1 MIDFSRL
8 DKLIHERGRLSI
20 MTLLAA
26 RPAWSFQD
34 LKTELKMSD
43 GNLITHLRTLYD
55 AGYVSMSRQPADP
68 RPQTNYA
75 LTAPGRAAFQA
86 YLSLLEQIVKQGRK

>member
-1 MIDFSRL
+1 MIDFSKL

-26 RPAWSFQD
+26 RAEWSFQD
-34 LKTELKMSD
+34 LKSELGLSD

-55 AGYVSMSRQPADP
+55 AGYISMAKQPTDS
-68 RPQTNYA
+68 RPQTTYA
-75 LTAPGRAAFQA
+75 LTVAGRDAFSG
-86 YLSLLEQIVKQGRK
+86 YLAVLEQIVKNTPR